1 MGKSRILFKAAFG
14 EFASDWEERTDL
26 ELQDLH
32 AAVQLILQGEMT
44 YLSLIS
50 KKSTFYI
57 SEEMCK
63 NGVILIQSHDSTI

>member
-1 MGKSRILFKAAFG
+1 MSKSRILFKSAVG

-32 AAVQLILQGEMT
+32 AAVQMIMQGEMA
-44 YLSLIS
+44 YISLIS

-57 SEEMCK
+57 SEEMVK
-63 NGVILIQSHDSTI
+63 HGVILIQVYDSIV